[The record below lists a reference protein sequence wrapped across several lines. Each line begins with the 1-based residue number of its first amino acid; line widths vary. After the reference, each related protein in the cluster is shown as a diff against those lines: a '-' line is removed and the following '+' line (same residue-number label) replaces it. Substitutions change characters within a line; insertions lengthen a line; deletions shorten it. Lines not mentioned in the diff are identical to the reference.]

1 MQAAEPMMELE
12 KDTSLSRKSVLDC
25 LMSLIRV
32 LQECWKEAV
41 SLLPPVAAR
50 CDVLPAEK
58 IMIL

>member
-1 MQAAEPMMELE
+1 MMELE

-32 LQECWKEAV
+32 LQECWKGGVGVCAAV
-41 SLLPPVAAR
+41 GAG

-58 IMIL
+58 IRIL